1 VIRTIGSISLFPY
14 DFDPAGWARCDGKT
28 LYGGDSETLFSLLLD
43 TFGGDPNQFTFGLP
57 NLDGAAPKEC
67 RYCMSLFGDHPKGRY
82 EGVLGQ
88 AVIWAIPN
96 TPDTTPN
103 NLVECNGQS
112 LPTDKNMYL
121 QHLIGGRFGGAE
133 AGKFKLPDLR
143 DRYPADCR
151 YMLCRDG
158 YDPTSPRDPFVG
170 EIVLLPFEV
179 PDVQPQ
185 KWQLCDGGQFSVN
198 ENPALVH
205 LLGSRFGG
213 AGRVPDL
220 RAAAPP
226 KCNYYMSLK
235 GVMPSRA

>member
-1 VIRTIGSISLFPY
+1 MTRTLGSISIFPY
-14 DFDPAGWARCDGKT
+14 DFDPAGWARCDGST
-28 LYGGDSETLFSLLLD
+28 LPGDASEPLFSLLFD

-57 NLDGAAPKEC
+57 NLDGAAPKGC
-67 RYCMSLFGDHPKGRY
+67 RYCISLFGEHPRGRY

-88 AVIWAIPN
+88 TVIWAIADP
-96 TPDTTPN
+96 TPT

-112 LPTDKNMYL
+112 LPENQNMYL
-121 QHLIGGRFGGAE
+121 KHLIGGRFGGAE
-133 AGKFKLPDLR
+133 AGKFKLPDLS
-143 DRYPADCR
+143 DRYPANCR

-179 PDVQPQ
+179 PDTGPQ
-185 KWQLCDGGQFSVN
+185 KSWQLCDGGQFSAS
-198 ENPALVH
+198 ENPILAR
-205 LLGSRFGG
+205 LLGNRFGG
-213 AGRVPDL
+213 AGRFPDL

-235 GVMPSRA
+235 GVMPQRS

>member
-1 VIRTIGSISLFPY
+1 MLRTLGSISLFPY
-14 DFDPAGWARCDGKT
+14 DFNPTGWARCDGRT
-28 LYGGDSETLFSLLLD
+28 LSGEESETLFSLLQD
-43 TFGGDPNQFTFGLP
+43 TFGGNAGEFTFGLP

-67 RYCMSLFGDHPKGRY
+67 RYCLSLSGEYPQGRY

-88 AVIWAIPN
+88 TVIWAIPN
-96 TPDTTPN
+96 PTPT
-103 NLVECNGQS
+103 NLVECNGPS
-112 LPTDKNMYL
+112 LPTNQNMYL
-121 QHLIGGRFGGAE
+121 QQFIGGRFGEAE

-143 DRYPADCR
+143 DRYPAKCR

-179 PDVQPQ
+179 PDMPQ
-185 KWQLCDGGQFSVN
+185 SKWRLCDGGQFSVN
-198 ENPALVH
+198 EHQALVN
-205 LLGSRFGG
+205 LLGNRFGG

-226 KCNYYMSLK
+226 KCNYYMSLN
-235 GVMPSRA
+235 GVMPARS